1 MDGPMWKLFEGNM
14 ASQKKIFD
22 PMDQLNKD
30 TLKQFM
36 DIKEELVANGCS
48 SFVCHPG
55 YVDAELLGWTT
66 LSLERAKDAEMM
78 QSPLVKQWCEENNI
92 ELITY
97 RDLV

>member
-1 MDGPMWKLFEGNM
+1 MDGPMQKLFLNNV

-22 PMDQLNKD
+22 PMDQLNKN
-30 TLKQFM
+30 TVAQFM
-36 DIKEELVANGCS
+36 DLRDELVENGCS
-48 SFVCHPG
+48 SFICHPG
-55 YVDAELLGWTT
+55 YVDAELLGLTT

-78 QSPLVKQWCEENNI
+78 QSPSVRQWCKENGV